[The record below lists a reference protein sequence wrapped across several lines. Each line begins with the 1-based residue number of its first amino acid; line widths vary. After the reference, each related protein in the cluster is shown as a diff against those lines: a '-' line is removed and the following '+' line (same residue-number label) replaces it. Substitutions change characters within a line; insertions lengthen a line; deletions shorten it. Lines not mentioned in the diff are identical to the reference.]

1 MLSDKLKKYKI
12 AYNKFL
18 KECKHSKSKKCK
30 KLSKSLKRSLRK
42 IKRSVR
48 SKRSRKSKRR
58 SVKRRRSR
66 RSRRSRRYDGA
77 WEYRLPVNSVDV
89 QVAGVSRQKYQGG
102 YVTLN
107 CENNFTLDNLNNIPC
122 VMQGANINLNPR
134 P

>member
-48 SKRSRKSKRR
+48 SKRKRSRKSKRK

-66 RSRRSRRYDGA
+66 KHDGA
-77 WEYRLPVNSVDV
+77 WEYRLPVNSVNV
-89 QVAGVSRQKYQGG
+89 QVAGYPIQKYQGG
-102 YVTLN
+102 FATLN
-107 CENNFTLDNLNNIPC
+107 CENNFTLNDLDNIPC

>member
-48 SKRSRKSKRR
+48 GRRSRKSKRR

-66 RSRRSRRYDGA
+66 RHDGA
-77 WEYRLPVNSVDV
+77 WTYLLPVNSVHV
-89 QVAGVSRQKYQGG
+89 TGPGVDQKYQGG
-102 YVTLN
+102 NASFN
-107 CENNFTLDNLNNIPC
+107 CSNNFTYTNMTDIPC
-122 VMQGANINLNPR
+122 RV
-134 P
+134 